1 MKMRALNS
9 VVISVVGVLQGV
21 AIVKSS
27 PQHTDQSMPT
37 VTRMA
42 LPAGATAPGIDWIRV
57 AAPDGGVMLAAITH
71 PTGSGRFPA
80 MLILHGTHGF
90 AQQYVDLAQEFARQ
104 GVVGI
109 AACWFAGSRGAG
121 TRFVT
126 PIDCPGGPP
135 LIEASSD
142 AAQERIG
149 ALVVAIRKL
158 SFVDP
163 NRIGI
168 FGHSRGGGA
177 ALNRI
182 LKVSDVAAVVLD
194 SAGYP
199 DAAVAQASRITVPIL
214 ILHGTK
220 ECPDDGGTEMTTAQ
234 RARVFENAVR
244 RERHTVE
251 AKYYDACHNGIFE
264 SHSQFIDSVQ
274 RAAEFL
280 RRGLCSRLSQ

>member
-1 MKMRALNS
+1 MKMRMQVLNS
-9 VVISVVGVLQGV
+9 VIISVTVVLHGI

-37 VTRMA
+37 LTRMA
-42 LPAGATAPGIDWIRV
+42 PPAGATARGMDWIRV

-168 FGHSRGGGA
+168 FGHSRGG
-177 ALNRI
+177 
-182 LKVSDVAAVVLD
+182 
-194 SAGYP
+194 
-199 DAAVAQASRITVPIL
+199 
-214 ILHGTK
+214 
-220 ECPDDGGTEMTTAQ
+220 
-234 RARVFENAVR
+234 
-244 RERHTVE
+244 
-251 AKYYDACHNGIFE
+251 
-264 SHSQFIDSVQ
+264 
-274 RAAEFL
+274 
-280 RRGLCSRLSQ
+280 